1 MKNFRSM
8 SFLTDIDIIAIQSFT
23 SACSR
28 GKTSLKMTHEE
39 VCNSIEEE
47 FKEFRDATDEP
58 SEHIPPFT
66 QKQEELA
73 DIIIAASTELLKLC
87 VKNENMPSQV
97 INAKIKFNWKRE
109 K

>member
-1 MKNFRSM
+1 MTI
-8 SFLTDIDIIAIQSFT
+8 LTDIDIIAIQSFT

-39 VCNSIEEE
+39 VCNGIEEE

-73 DIIIAASTELLKLC
+73 DIILAAATELFKLC
-87 VKNENMPSQV
+87 IKDENLPSEV
-97 INAKIKFNWKRE
+97 IKAKIKFNWKRE